1 MLVADPALVT
11 RDMVEDVLKYKRLD
25 GVDAALNKIA
35 DALFPGGRQA
45 DTLRDSLGKVKVPVQ
60 VIVGAKDR
68 VIPAAHAEGLPG
80 NVKVHVIDNA
90 GHMPHM
96 EASSE
101 VNRLIDEIAG

>member
-1 MLVADPALVT
+1 M
-11 RDMVEDVLKYKRLD
+11 R
-25 GVDAALNKIA
+25 
-35 DALFPGGRQA
+35 DALYPGGRQA
-45 DTLRDSLGKVKVPVQ
+45 DALRDSLGKVKAPVQ

-68 VIPAAHAEGLPG
+68 VIPAAHARGLPG
-80 NVKVHVIDNA
+80 NVKVHVIENA